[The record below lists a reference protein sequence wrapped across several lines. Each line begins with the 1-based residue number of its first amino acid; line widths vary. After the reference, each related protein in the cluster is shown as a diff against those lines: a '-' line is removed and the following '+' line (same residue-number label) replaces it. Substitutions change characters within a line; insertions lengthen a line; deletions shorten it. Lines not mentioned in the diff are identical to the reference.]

1 MTRKVHAIAS
11 LLATLN
17 IATFFLSTIVVE
29 LFSTDETVAYVKS
42 LIVTPGLYILIP
54 AIATAGVS
62 GQFLSKSRSGKLVD
76 AKKKRMPFI
85 AANGLLI
92 LIPCAIFLD
101 RFAQEGRFDEIFYLV
116 QSIELLAGATNL
128 TLMGTNIRDG
138 LKLSG
143 KLRG

>member
-11 LLATLN
+11 LLATLT

-42 LIVTPGLYILIP
+42 LIVAPGLYILIP
-54 AIATAGVS
+54 AIAIAGGS

>member
-11 LLATLN
+11 LLATLT

-42 LIVTPGLYILIP
+42 LIVAPGLYILIP
-54 AIATAGVS
+54 AIAIAGGS
-62 GQFLSKSRSGKLVD
+62 GQFLSKSRSGKLVEE
-76 AKKKRMPFI
+76 KKKRMPFI
-85 AANGLLI
+85 TANGLLI